1 VNVAVLGTGVMGAPM
16 ARRLAQAGFDVRVW
30 NRTAAAAEAVGA
42 EVAES
47 PAAVV
52 AGADVVITMLSDGPI
67 VDEVMR
73 SALPEMPDEAVWLQ
87 MSTVGV
93 DWSKRLVAAAAARDV
108 AYVDAPVMGSR
119 PQAEDGSLMPLVSGP
134 AEARDRVTPLL
145 EALSRRIMW
154 LGDEPG
160 LASALKLVANQ
171 WTLVA
176 TELLAETLALAEGLE
191 LDPRLFFDLISG
203 ASFDMEYAHWKG
215 DKMLS
220 QNFEAAFT
228 LRLGRKDLALA
239 VQAAEGA
246 GLDPA
251 LAEVTH
257 ARFGLAIELGHG
269 DEDSSATY
277 MAARRRIP
285 LGERLATTQLE

>member
-30 NRTAAAAEAVGA
+30 NRTAAAAEALGV
-42 EVAES
+42 EVAAS
-47 PAAVV
+47 QAAAV
-52 AGADVVITMLSDGPI
+52 AGAGVVITMLSDGPI

-73 SALPEMPDEAVWLQ
+73 SALPAMPDDAVWLQ

-93 DWSKRLVAAAAARDV
+93 DWSKRLVAAAAARGV

-119 PQAEDGSLMPLVSGP
+119 PQAEEGGLMPLVSGP
-134 AEARDRVTPLL
+134 PEARERVAPLL

-160 LASALKLVANQ
+160 VASALKLVANQ

-191 LDPRLFFDLISG
+191 LDPRLFFDLVSG

-220 QNFEAAFT
+220 QNFEPAFT

-257 ARFGLAIELGHG
+257 SRFGLAIELGHG
-269 DEDSSATY
+269 EEDSSATY
-277 MAARRRIP
+277 MAARRRVP
-285 LGERLATTQLE
+285 LGVRLATTQLE